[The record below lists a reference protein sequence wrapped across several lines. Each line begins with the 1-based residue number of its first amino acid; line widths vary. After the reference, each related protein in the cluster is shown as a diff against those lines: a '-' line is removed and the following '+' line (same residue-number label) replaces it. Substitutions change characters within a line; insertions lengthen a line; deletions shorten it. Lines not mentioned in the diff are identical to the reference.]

1 MRGEQKRLQKYFE
14 VHQRRRTSYG
24 LDYIFRF
31 IVIPAAAVVGVIGYT
46 IEGLV
51 SSKYTPYAPSIQQQR
66 IERQTTEEALRDAK
80 STRQATYENVL
91 EKNLSESLRR
101 K

>member
-1 MRGEQKRLQKYFE
+1 MDCY
-14 VHQRRRTSYG
+14 
-24 LDYIFRF
+24 DIFRF

-46 IEGLV
+46 LEGLV
-51 SSKYTPYAPSIQQQR
+51 SSKYTPYAPSVQQQR
-66 IERQTTEEALRDAK
+66 LERQTTEEALRDPTK
-80 STRQATYENVL
+80 SRQTTYENVL

>member
-1 MRGEQKRLQKYFE
+1 M
-14 VHQRRRTSYG
+14 SYG
-24 LDYIFRF
+24 LNDLSRF
-31 IVIPAAAVVGVIGYT
+31 IVIPAAALVGVIGYT

-66 IERQTTEEALRDAK
+66 VERQTTEEALRNAT
-80 STRQATYENVL
+80 SSRQQTYENVL